1 MKNTKPK
8 FEIYHALHSR
18 KTYLVSFGTGYDLFF
33 NALKH
38 YKVKSSRIALKEGW
52 VLNDELYLKDPH
64 DPKAKLCYVAYTRRY
79 SI

>member
-1 MKNTKPK
+1 MKKTKPE
-8 FEIYHALHSR
+8 FEIYHALNSR
-18 KTYLVSFGTGYDLFF
+18 KTYLVSDGRADDLFE
-33 NALKH
+33 NAKKH

-64 DPKAKLCYVAYTRRY
+64 DPKAKICYVAYTRRH